1 METKIRNY
9 TTIALFFALSLFTTV
24 ASAKGEKK
32 DPPVAQLKYLGN
44 VGDQPVFQLDLSTD
58 KEDYFVISIK
68 NQFGENIYSER
79 VKAKVFTRK
88 FRLDTE
94 SLQDDT
100 LRVEV
105 RSGSSK
111 KPEVFTI
118 NRHARFVE
126 ETSVSKL

>member
-1 METKIRNY
+1 METKIKNY
-9 TTIALFFALSLFTTV
+9 TTIALFFAFSLFTTA
-24 ASAKGEKK
+24 ASAKGVQK
-32 DPPVAQLKYLGN
+32 DPPVAQLKYIGN
-44 VGDQPVFQLDLSTD
+44 VGDQPVFQLDLNTD
-58 KEDYFVISIK
+58 KEDHFIISIK
-68 NQFGENIYSER
+68 NQLGESIYSER
-79 VKAKVFTRK
+79 VKAKTYTRK

-94 SLQDDT
+94 SLTDEP

-118 NRHARFVE
+118 NRYARFVE

>member
-1 METKIRNY
+1 METKIKNY

-32 DPPVAQLKYLGN
+32 DPPVAQLKYIGN

-58 KEDYFVISIK
+58 KEDHFIISIK

-79 VKAKVFTRK
+79 VTAKVFTRK

-94 SLQDDT
+94 SLQDDI

-118 NRHARFVE
+118 NRYSRYVE